1 VIAKKPDSNES
12 NLLAIGGTKMAKRT
26 ILKLLVI
33 FLMFGCAASPQPM
46 NNLQLGM
53 SKTEVIDTMGN
64 PVSTSASQ
72 DVEFLKYRFRSDG
85 MFSADYYVK
94 LQNGKVDA
102 FGRAGD
108 FGLGY

>member
-1 VIAKKPDSNES
+1 MIKRIIFT
-12 NLLAIGGTKMAKRT
+12 LLGFV
-26 ILKLLVI
+26 LLI
-33 FLMFGCAASPQPM
+33 GCAASPQNM
-46 NNLQLGM
+46 NELRLGM

-72 DVEFLKYRFRSDG
+72 DVEFMQYRFRSDG
-85 MFSADYYVK
+85 LFSSDYYVK
-94 LQNGKVDA
+94 LQDGKVDA